1 MAKNNEVNPLFITEA
16 DQYVFA
22 QGSHYEIF
30 DKMGAHKTV
39 VDGVE
44 GVYFAVWAPNAQYV
58 NVAGSFND
66 WDIYEYN
73 MGRLGEG
80 GIFALFVPGVKEG
93 DMYKYVITTP
103 SGEKIYK
110 ADPYGNH
117 MELRPGNAS
126 KVADLTGFEWGD
138 KAWMTAKESKDWQ
151 KEPIAIY
158 ECHIG
163 SWMRHPEEGAK
174 GFYNYREFADRIVDY
189 LKEMKYTHIELMGI
203 AEHPFDGSWG
213 YQVTGYYAPT
223 SRYGTPKDFM
233 YLVNMLHKNKIG
245 VILDWVPAHFP
256 RDAFG
261 LAEFDGTCLYE
272 HPDPR
277 RGEHP
282 DWGTKIFNYAK
293 NEVRNFLIANAMF
306 WVDKFHVDGLRVDAV
321 ASMLYLDYGKKDG
334 EWLPNEYGNNKNLDA
349 IEFFRHLNSSMERRF
364 PGTLMIAEES
374 TAWPMVTG
382 DVKEGGLGFTFKWN
396 MGWMHDFC
404 EYMKLDP
411 LFRKDN
417 HYKMTFAMSYNNSE
431 NYILPLSHDEVV
443 HLKCSMLEKMP
454 GFYVDK
460 FANLRVG
467 YTYMFTHSGK
477 KLLFMGQEF
486 AQDHEWNEEKELD
499 WILLTDDLHS
509 AMKNYVSRLLEI
521 YRKYPCLYE
530 IDNDWNGF
538 EWMNADD
545 KANSTYSYVRKASS
559 GRNNLLVVLNM
570 TPMERKD
577 FVVGVPKKKKYKLI
591 LNSDETC
598 FGGNG
603 GEIPKEITAK
613 AKEADGKPYS
623 ITFDLPPYGAAIFQ
637 F

>member
-1 MAKNNEVNPLFITEA
+1 MAKKKEDINPLFLTEA
-16 DQYVFA
+16 DQFVFG
-22 QGSHYEIF
+22 QGSHYEIY
-30 DKMGAHKTV
+30 DKLGAHLTSV
-39 VDGVE
+39 FGEE

-66 WDIYEYN
+66 WDIYQYE
-73 MGRLGEG
+73 MERLSEG
-80 GIFALFVPGVKEG
+80 GIYARFVPGVKEG
-93 DMYKYVITTP
+93 DLYKFVITTK

-110 ADPYGNH
+110 ADPYGNY

-126 KVADLTGFEWGD
+126 IVTELNRFKWNDDEWMNE
-138 KAWMTAKESKDWQ
+138 KQVKDWY

-163 SWMRHPEEGAK
+163 SWMRHPEPDAA
-174 GFYNYREFADRIVDY
+174 GFYNYREFADRITDY
-189 LKEMKYTHIELMGI
+189 LKEMHYTHIELMGI

-223 SRYGTPKDFM
+223 SRYGSPEDFM
-233 YLVNMLHKNKIG
+233 YLVNKLHKNKIG

-256 RDAFG
+256 RDEFG
-261 LAEFDGTCLYE
+261 LANFDGTCLYE

-349 IEFFRHLNSSMERRF
+349 IEFFKHLNSMMRQRY

-411 LFRKDN
+411 FFRKGA
-417 HYKMTFAMSYNNSE
+417 HYNMTFAMSYNASE

-443 HLKCSMLEKMP
+443 HLKCSMLKKMP

-460 FANLRVG
+460 FANLRAG
-467 YTYMFTHSGK
+467 YAYMFTHSGK

-486 AQDHEWNEEKELD
+486 AQDEEWNE
-499 WILLTDDLHS
+499 
-509 AMKNYVSRLLEI
+509 A
-521 YRKYPCLYE
+521 
-530 IDNDWNGF
+530 
-538 EWMNADD
+538 
-545 KANSTYSYVRKASS
+545 
-559 GRNNLLVVLNM
+559 
-570 TPMERKD
+570 
-577 FVVGVPKKKKYKLI
+577 
-591 LNSDETC
+591 
-598 FGGNG
+598 
-603 GEIPKEITAK
+603 
-613 AKEADGKPYS
+613 
-623 ITFDLPPYGAAIFQ
+623 
-637 F
+637 